1 MRRTFALFALALAS
15 IAAAAV
21 AVLLRAAPAKPP
33 SPPPAPRAASAAAGM
48 RMGALLDRLYL
59 PEGQDGTA
67 YLQIDLAADPAPA
80 ANERVPVNAVL
91 ILDRSGSMS
100 GVKIVRAREAARALV
115 QALGPADRLA
125 IVEFSSSAS
134 VLVPSTPVTPEA
146 RSRALQAIQAIEPM
160 GGTNMSAAFSA
171 AAPQLG
177 RGAAPGRVDKV
188 FLASDGQAN
197 EGISER
203 SALLQVARREL
214 AGATL
219 SSFGIGDDYDEDL
232 MSALASQ
239 AGGRARYIA
248 SPEILPAAF
257 RAELNRAA
265 SLVARDVRVRVDGLS
280 GASVLGVLGFEAEG
294 GWVRLP
300 DFAAGEERRLFVKL
314 AVPGGKGVLDLA
326 SIELAFQGANGSPQR
341 ASAVAKATFTPD
353 RSLLALPATAASA
366 AGAKAEMAQLADE
379 AARFQERGDRQ
390 EARARLGRL
399 NRVAAQAAVVAP
411 ASAAEMKDVAG
422 EYERGVVDIRFAGS
436 PASKKL
442 KEKAFDALRAPV
454 EGW

>member
-1 MRRTFALFALALAS
+1 MRRTFALFAVAFAS
-15 IAAAAV
+15 LAAAAV
-21 AVLLRAAPAKPP
+21 AVLLRPAVPKP
-33 SPPPAPRAASAAAGM
+33 SPPPPAPPAASAAAGM

-59 PEGQDGTA
+59 PEDQEGTA

-80 ANERVPVNAVL
+80 SNERVPVNAVL

-100 GVKIVRAREAARALV
+100 GVKIVRARDASRALV
-115 QALGPADRLA
+115 QALGPEDRLA

-134 VLVPSTPVTPEA
+134 VLVESTPATPQA
-146 RSRALQAIQAIEPM
+146 RSRALEAIQAIEPM
-160 GGTNMSAAFSA
+160 GGTNMSAAFAA
-171 AAPQLG
+171 AAPQLA
-177 RGAAPGRVDKV
+177 RGAARGRVNKV

-203 SALLQVARREL
+203 GALLQLARREL

-232 MSALASQ
+232 MSALAAQ

-257 RAELNRAA
+257 RAELNRAS
-265 SLVARDVRVRVDGLS
+265 SLVARDVRVRVSGLS
-280 GASVLGVLGFEAEG
+280 GASVQGVLGFEPEG

-314 AVPGGKGVLDLA
+314 TVPRGKGLLDLA
-326 SIELAFQGANGSPQR
+326 SIDLSFQGANGAPQH
-341 ASAVAKATFTPD
+341 ASAVAKATFTAD
-353 RSLLALPATAASA
+353 ASLLGLPATAASA
-366 AGAKAEMAQLADE
+366 AGAKAEMAQLADQ

-390 EARARLGRL
+390 EARARLGTL
-399 NRVAAQAAVVAP
+399 NRVAAQAALVVP
-411 ASAAEMKDVAG
+411 ASAGEMKSVAD
-422 EYERGVVDIRFAGS
+422 EYERGVVNIDFAGS
-436 PASKKL
+436 AASKRL
-442 KEKAFDALRAPV
+442 KEKASDALRAPV